1 MNGETLEL
9 EKALIIWVEEWTAD
23 AAQVAVD
30 AETNL
35 SHTGVLDSMAVVGLI
50 AHLEEQADVSFDF
63 ATYDPA
69 DGVTIRGLVRHC
81 LG

>member
-1 MNGETLEL
+1 MSDEALTLE
-9 EKALIIWVEEWTAD
+9 KSLISWVEEWTAGD
-23 AAQVAVD
+23 AQVAVD

-50 AHLEEQADVSFDF
+50 SHLEEQADAPFDF

-69 DGVTIRGLVRHC
+69 DGVTIRGLVQHC
-81 LG
+81 IG